1 MGFKLPA
8 TPSKGGKGAGM
19 STTISLNQFLHEITA
34 SLRLTDADL
43 AGAMQSSPRTIER
56 WRAQA
61 TFPQHEARRR
71 LDALDA
77 LAERLRESLE
87 TPEAINAWM
96 HSDNGYLGGLKPIEA
111 LRAGRIDRV
120 EAAIEALDS
129 GIFV

>member
-34 SLRLTDADL
+34 SLRLTNADL

-71 LDALDA
+71 LDAL
-77 LAERLRESLE
+77 
-87 TPEAINAWM
+87 
-96 HSDNGYLGGLKPIEA
+96 EA

>member
-1 MGFKLPA
+1 
-8 TPSKGGKGAGM
+8 M
-19 STTISLNQFLHEITA
+19 STTMTLNQVLLDISS

-43 AGAMQSSPRTIER
+43 AGAVQSSPRTIER
-56 WRAQA
+56 WRAQT

-77 LAERLRESLE
+77 LAERLRGSLD